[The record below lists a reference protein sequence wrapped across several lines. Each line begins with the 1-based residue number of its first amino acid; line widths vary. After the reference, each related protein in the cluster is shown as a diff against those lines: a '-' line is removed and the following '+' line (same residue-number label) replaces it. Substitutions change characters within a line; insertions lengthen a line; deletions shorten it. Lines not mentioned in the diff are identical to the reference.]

1 MRTLMVLSIGT
12 NIKNLRAKHK
22 ITQDQ
27 LATFLGITS
36 QAISRWENGTVYPD
50 IEMLPSI
57 AEFFGVSTDDLLGI
71 NKDEKG
77 KRRDEIYLE
86 IEKGYESGENIGE
99 DAVLTARQYAAE
111 FPADEWIVLNLANTI
126 ARSYMWKEETRG
138 PRYLAESEKLYQT
151 LIDTAEDSDI
161 RFRAIQNLATLYT
174 VGYDSDEKADEVL
187 SKLPPM
193 RFSREWIGALL
204 WKESGHNI
212 GRWQDWL
219 DRTTNSLCL
228 ELTHYIVSLPNEQAT
243 WEKKVE
249 MLEKVITIYELV
261 FGEDMLSHHSGAEN
275 ICRVIA
281 TYYVAQGRYEETIQ
295 WLEKMTY
302 HIKERIKVKPGDH
315 YTSPFV
321 DTISVPEDDPLNRRY
336 HELILHNEAWYVL
349 NHKLT
354 QSRYDPIR
362 EMDGFRA
369 VVDELTKIAE

>member
-1 MRTLMVLSIGT
+1 MVLSIGT

-71 NKDEKG
+71 NKDEKE

-99 DAVLTARQYAAE
+99 DAVNTARQYAAE
-111 FPADEWIVLNLANTI
+111 FPSDEWIELNLANTI
-126 ARSYMWKEETRG
+126 SRSYMWNEETRD
-138 PRYLAESEKLYQT
+138 PRYLAEAEKLYQT

-161 RFRAIQNLATLYT
+161 RFRALQKLAALYT
-174 VGYDSDEKADEVL
+174 IGYENDEKANEVL
-187 SKLPPM
+187 RQLPPM
-193 RFSREWIGALL
+193 RYSREWIGARL
-204 WKESGHNI
+204 WDSSGRNV
-212 GRWQDWL
+212 GRWQDWVEK
-219 DRTTNSLCL
+219 TTNSLCL
-228 ELTHYIVSLPNEQAT
+228 ELTEYIISLPNEPET
-243 WEKKVE
+243 WDKKVE
-249 MLEKVITIYELV
+249 MLEKLIPIYELV
-261 FGEDMLSHHSGAEN
+261 FGEDMLFHHSGVAY

-281 TYYVAQGRYEETIQ
+281 TYRVAQGRYEETIK
-295 WLEKMTY
+295 WLEKITY
-302 HIKERIKVKPGDH
+302 HIKEKAKVRPGDR
-315 YTSPFV
+315 YTSPFM
-321 DTISVPEDDPLNRRY
+321 DTMTIPEDDPLNSGY
-336 HELILHNEAWYVL
+336 HEPILHNEAWYVL
-349 NHKLT
+349 NEKLT

-362 EMDGFRA
+362 EMKGFCD